1 MNLSEIG
8 WESVDWINVALDGD
22 KWRVLGKLVII
33 FRVPPP
39 PKRGRISCLVEEI
52 LAYQE
57 GVCSKELVG

>member
-39 PKRGRISCLVEEI
+39 PKEEEFLVW
-52 LAYQE
+52 LRRY
-57 GVCSKELVG
+57 